1 MRKGLLI
8 CGLFAV
14 LLLSMVGV
22 PMVAAANANT
32 MVKGNVYGMYA
43 DEYMMGGQPVGK
55 ATFDTQSGAWSI
67 TTTKKTLPSTD
78 AGIYYF
84 GITTSKPVKSIRPDI
99 TRIVTIYV
107 GTDDFI
113 DQSGTVSDS
122 NSLSE
127 LNQNIAN
134 GGVFYL
140 GANSV

>member
-8 CGLFAV
+8 CGLLAV

-32 MVKGNVYGMYA
+32 MVKGNVNGMTING
-43 DEYMMGGQPVGK
+43 YMIGGQPVGK
-55 ATFDTQSGAWSI
+55 ATFDTQSGAWSL
-67 TTTKKTLPSTD
+67 TTTKTLPYTNYY
-78 AGIYYF
+78 YYF
-84 GITTSKPVKSIRPDI
+84 GITKSKPVKGIPPEITDI
-99 TRIVTIYV
+99 LTIPV
-107 GTDDFI
+107 DDKDYI

-122 NSLSE
+122 TLLSE

-140 GANSV
+140 NVNIV